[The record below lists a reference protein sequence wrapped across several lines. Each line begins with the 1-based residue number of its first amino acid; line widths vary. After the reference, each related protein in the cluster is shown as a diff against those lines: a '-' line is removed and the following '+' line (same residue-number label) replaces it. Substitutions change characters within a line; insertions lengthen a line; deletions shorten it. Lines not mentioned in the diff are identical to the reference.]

1 MEELEYTKGIKS
13 LLIRVYFYIEQG
25 LNVLNLFRNLF
36 LGIFGLYI
44 TLKLTNYMYLVAMTA
59 ISMPI
64 LAIMG
69 YYSVHKINKTK
80 EWLNIKF
87 STHYAKKTFD
97 YQEDMVK
104 SLQEINKK
112 IK

>member
-1 MEELEYTKGIKS
+1 MEEQYTKGFKS
-13 LLIRVYFYIEQG
+13 LLIRIYFYIEQG

-44 TLKLTNYMYLVAMTA
+44 TLKLSNYMYLVAMTA

-64 LAIMG
+64 LAVLG
-69 YYSVHKINKTK
+69 YYSVHYINKTK

-112 IK
+112 LK

>member
-1 MEELEYTKGIKS
+1 MEETEYTTGFKS
-13 LLIRVYFYIEQG
+13 LLIRIYFYIEQG

-36 LGIFGLYI
+36 LGIFGVYI
-44 TLKLTNYMYLVAMTA
+44 TLKLTNYSYLILMVV

-64 LAIMG
+64 LAILG

-104 SLQEINKK
+104 SLRQINKK
-112 IK
+112 LK

>member
-1 MEELEYTKGIKS
+1 MEELEYTKGTQS
-13 LLIRVYFYIEQG
+13 LFIRIYFYIEQG

-44 TLKLTNYMYLVAMTA
+44 TLKLTNYSYLILMTV

-80 EWLNIKF
+80 EWLNIKY

-97 YQEDMVK
+97 YQEDMANT
-104 SLQEINKK
+104 LQEINKK